1 MSASTLL
8 VLILI
13 FTSSSA
19 LSMEDEHQSG
29 ICGCPMEIRESF
41 HEDRIPSKIV
51 ERVCHQV
58 GITCGASLDRAPLS
72 SVSNNY
78 HAKKVDFFRCSNI
91 WILDK
96 IVSSTDWIIGCW
108 IYQYIQGDSSRC
120 SQEEHHG
127 ERWLRLQTKTSTNW
141 KYKNSSL
148 NYFL

>member
-1 MSASTLL
+1 MTERSNTTRGKGEVLRDVKMDIKRRQKSSANHSSPRCQRVHYVLL

-58 GITCGASLDRAPLS
+58 GITCGASLDRAPFS

-78 HAKKVDFFRCSNI
+78 HAKKVIFFA
-91 WILDK
+91 
-96 IVSSTDWIIGCW
+96 V
-108 IYQYIQGDSSRC
+108 
-120 SQEEHHG
+120 
-127 ERWLRLQTKTSTNW
+127 QTFEFWTK
-141 KYKNSSL
+141 
-148 NYFL
+148 